1 MAITK
6 TSKNFKNKGKDI
18 KYLNKDFSQFRG
30 NLIEFAKTYFP
41 QTYSDFNESSPGM
54 MFIEMASYVGDSLS
68 YYVDDT
74 LKESLMTHA
83 DDIENVIALSQYL
96 GYKPK
101 VTSPAVTTL
110 SVYQLV
116 PSIGSGADNTYDETY
131 LLRIKEGMR
140 VESSIGVQF
149 VTQDVVDF
157 NDELDREISIYQ
169 RDGVSGEVTFY
180 LIKKLVQAISAEVKT
195 EEVTFGAYEEFQSI
209 DLGDTNVID
218 IYDVRDSNGNKFYEV
233 PYLAQELVFVDYP
246 NTENNDP
253 DLFQF
258 KSTTPYILNTLKTSR
273 RFVKQVNPNS
283 TTTIQFGAGD
293 PTVSEETIIPSFK
306 NVGLGLPNSIS
317 KLEESFD
324 PTNFLKTKTY
334 GTSPS
339 NTTMTV
345 KYLVGGGVESNVKKG
360 TITQINGAE
369 YEEDLTKFTSTQ
381 LGLYNAAKS
390 SIAVD
395 NEVPATGG
403 KGGDTMEEIRQNA
416 LANFGSQ
423 NRAVTAK
430 DYQVRALSM
439 PTKFGSIAKA
449 YATADGTLDNNSPSS
464 ILASPNVLNE
474 FTDLVE
480 SFVNKPEEEEPDRK
494 AIKDELQKFL
504 LGKTSNENEKNNPF
518 AINLYLLGYDSDKK
532 LSLLNRAIKE
542 NLKTY
547 LSEYKILTDGININD
562 GFIINIGLEFEIITL
577 KNYNKSEVLSD
588 CISELKE
595 YFNVDNFTFN
605 NTINISELEL
615 IIANVDGVSSV
626 PKLKI
631 VNKCGGQYANN
642 SYNIEAAIKDKIL
655 YPSLDP
661 SVFEIKFPDSDIKG
675 GQDNGILFF
684 NSIKRCIGVLT
695 TTRPKRWFR

>member
-41 QTYSDFNESSPGM
+41 KTYSDFNESSPGM

-74 LKESLMTHA
+74 LKESLMVHA

-101 VTSPAVTTL
+101 VSSPSVTTL

-116 PSIGSGADNTYDETY
+116 PSIGSGADNTFDSTY
-131 LLRIKEGMR
+131 FLRIKEGMR
-140 VESSIGVQF
+140 CESTNAVQF
-149 VTQDVVDF
+149 ITQDVVDF
-157 NDELDREISIYQ
+157 SDEREREITIYQ
-169 RDGVSGEVTFY
+169 RDGVSGEASFY
-180 LIKKLVQAISAEVKT
+180 LVKKQVKAISAELKT
-195 EEVTFGAYEEFQSI
+195 EEVSFGAFKEFQSI
-209 DLGDTNVID
+209 ELSDTDIID
-218 IYDVRDSNGNKFYEV
+218 IYDVRDSDSNKFYEV
-233 PYLAQELVFVDYP
+233 PYLAQELVFTDYP

-273 RFVKQVNPNS
+273 RFVKQVNPDS
-283 TTTIQFGAGD
+283 TTTIQFGSGD

-339 NTTMTV
+339 NTTITV

-360 TITQINGAE
+360 TITQINGVE
-369 YEEDLTKFTSTQ
+369 YEEDIDLFTPAQ
-381 LGLYNAAKS
+381 LGLYNAAKN
-390 SIAVD
+390 SIAID

-403 KGGDTMEEIRQNA
+403 KGGDTIEEIRQNA

-423 NRAVTAK
+423 NRAVTSK
-430 DYQVRALSM
+430 DYQIRALSM
-439 PTKFGSIAKA
+439 PTKFGAIAKA

-464 ILASPNVLNE
+464 ILASPQVLRE
-474 FTDLVE
+474 FTELVD
-480 SFVNKPEEEEPDRK
+480 SFVNREEGAGEVDK
-494 AIKDELQKFL
+494 QLIQDEIRKFL
-504 LGKTSNENEKNNPF
+504 VGKTSNDNEKNNPF
-518 AINLYLLGYDSDKK
+518 AINLYLLGYDSNKK
-532 LSLLNRAIKE
+532 LSTLNRAIKE

-547 LSEYKILTDGININD
+547 LNEYKILTDGININD
-562 GFIINIGLEFEIITL
+562 GFIINIGLEFEIVTL
-577 KNYNKSEVLSD
+577 RNYNKSEVLSE
-588 CISELKE
+588 CIAELKE
-595 YFNVDNFTFN
+595 YFDIDSFTFN

-631 VNKCGGQYANN
+631 VNKCGGQYAPNT
-642 SYNIEAAIKDKIL
+642 YNIEAAIKDKVL

-675 GQDNGILFF
+675 RA
-684 NSIKRCIGVLT
+684 K
-695 TTRPKRWFR
+695 

>member
-18 KYLNKDFSQFRG
+18 KYLNKDFGAFRG

-96 GYKPK
+96 GYKPR
-101 VTSPAVTTL
+101 VSAPAVTTL
-110 SVYQLV
+110 SVYQLL
-116 PSIGSGADNTYDETY
+116 PSIGAGSDNTFDTTY
-131 LLRIKEGMR
+131 FLRIKEGMR
-140 VESSIGVQF
+140 SESTNGIEF
-149 VTQDVVDF
+149 ITQDVVDF
-157 NDELDREISIYQ
+157 SDDRDREITIYQ
-169 RDGVSGEVTFY
+169 RDGVSGEPTFY
-180 LIKKLVQAISAEVKT
+180 LVKKQVQAISAAIKT
-195 EEVTFGAYEEFQSI
+195 EEVTFGSYKEFQSI
-209 DLGDTNVID
+209 DLSDTDIID
-218 IYDVRDSNGNKFYEV
+218 IYDVRDGDGNKYYEV
-233 PYLAQELVFVDYP
+233 PYLAQELVFNDYP

-258 KSTTPYILNTLKTSR
+258 KATAPYILNTLKTSR

-283 TTTIQFGAGD
+283 TTTIQFGSGD

-339 NTTMTV
+339 NTTMTI
-345 KYLVGGGVESNVKKG
+345 KYLVGGGVESNVSKG
-360 TITQINGAE
+360 SITQINGVE
-369 YEEDLTKFTSTQ
+369 YEEDIQLFTSTQ
-381 LGLYNAAKS
+381 LGVYNAAKQ
-390 SIAVD
+390 SIAID

-403 KGGDTMEEIRQNA
+403 KGGDTIEEIRQNA
-416 LANFGSQ
+416 LANYGSQ

-430 DYQVRALSM
+430 DYQIRALSM
-439 PTKFGSIAKA
+439 PTKFGAIAKA

-464 ILASPNVLNE
+464 ILASPDALKE

-480 SFVNKPEEEEPDRK
+480 GFVQKPEEEEPNRK
-494 AIKDELQKFL
+494 SIQDEIKKFL
-504 LGKTSNENEKNNPF
+504 VGKTSNNNEKNNPF
-518 AINLYLLGYDSDKK
+518 AINLYLLGYDADKK
-532 LSLLNRAIKE
+532 LSVLNRAVKE

-547 LSEYKILTDGININD
+547 LYEYKILTDGINISD
-562 GFIINIGLEFEIITL
+562 GFIINIGIEFEIVTL

-595 YFNVDNFTFN
+595 YFNIDSFTFN

-615 IIANVDGVSSV
+615 IVANIDGVSSV

-631 VNKCGGQYANN
+631 VNKCGGQYAPNN
-642 SYNIEAAIKDKIL
+642 YNIEAAIKDKVL

-675 GQDNGILFF
+675 RA
-684 NSIKRCIGVLT
+684 K
-695 TTRPKRWFR
+695 

>member
-18 KYLNKDFSQFRG
+18 KYLNKDFSAFRS

-41 QTYSDFNESSPGM
+41 KTYSDFNESSPGM

-101 VTSPAVTTL
+101 VSAPSVTTL

-116 PSIGSGADNTYDETY
+116 PSIGSGGDNTFDSTY
-131 LLRIKEGMR
+131 FLRIKEGMR
-140 VESSIGVQF
+140 CESTNGVQF
-149 VTQDVVDF
+149 ITQDVVDF
-157 NDELDREISIYQ
+157 SDERDREITIYQ
-169 RDGVSGEVTFY
+169 RDGISGEASFY
-180 LIKKLVQAISAEVKT
+180 LVKKQVQAISAELKT
-195 EEVTFGAYEEFQSI
+195 EEVSFGAFKEFQSI
-209 DLGDTNVID
+209 ELGDTNIID
-218 IYDVRDSNGNKFYEV
+218 IYDVRDSDSNKFYEV
-233 PYLAQELVFVDYP
+233 PYLAQELVFTDYP

-258 KSTTPYILNTLKTSR
+258 KETTPYILNTLKTSR
-273 RFVKQVNPNS
+273 RFVKQINPDS
-283 TTTIQFGAGD
+283 TTTIQFGSGD

-317 KLEESFD
+317 KLNESFD

-339 NTTMTV
+339 NTTITV

-360 TITQINGAE
+360 TITQINGVE
-369 YEEDLTKFTSTQ
+369 YEEDIQLFTPTQ
-381 LGLYNAAKS
+381 LGLYNAAKN
-390 SIAVD
+390 SIAID

-403 KGGDTMEEIRQNA
+403 KGGDTIEEIRQNA

-430 DYQVRALSM
+430 DYQIRALSM
-439 PTKFGSIAKA
+439 PTKFGAIAKA

-464 ILASPNVLNE
+464 ILASPNALKE

-480 SFVNKPEEEEPDRK
+480 SFVTKPEEEEPDRESIQTE
-494 AIKDELQKFL
+494 IKKFL
-504 LGKTSNENEKNNPF
+504 VGKTSNNNEKNNPF
-518 AINLYLLGYDSDKK
+518 AINLYLLGYDSNKK
-532 LSLLNRAIKE
+532 LSVLNRAIKE

-547 LSEYKILTDGININD
+547 LSEYKILTDGINISD
-562 GFIINIGLEFEIITL
+562 GFIINIGIDFEIVTL
-577 KNYNKSEVLSD
+577 KNYNKSEVLSE
-588 CISELKE
+588 CISELKD
-595 YFNVDNFTFN
+595 YFNIDSFTFN

-615 IIANVDGVSSV
+615 IVANVDGVSSV

-631 VNKCGGQYANN
+631 VNKCGGQYSPN
-642 SYNIEAAIKDKIL
+642 SYNVEAAIKDKVL

-661 SVFEIKFPDSDIKG
+661 SVFEIKYPDSDIKG
-675 GQDNGILFF
+675 RA
-684 NSIKRCIGVLT
+684 K
-695 TTRPKRWFR
+695 

>member
-18 KYLNKDFSQFRG
+18 KYLNKDFSAFRG

-41 QTYSDFNESSPGM
+41 KTYSDFNESSPGM

-101 VTSPAVTTL
+101 VTGASVTTL

-116 PSIGSGADNTYDETY
+116 PSIGSGADNKFDSTYF
-131 LLRIKEGMR
+131 LRIKEGMK
-140 VESSIGVQF
+140 VESVNGVQF
-149 VTQDVVDF
+149 ITQDVVDF
-157 NDELDREISIYQ
+157 SDDSDREITIYQ
-169 RDGVSGEVTFY
+169 RDGVSGEASFY
-180 LIKKLVQAISAEVKT
+180 LVKKQVKLISADVKT
-195 EEVTFGAYEEFQSI
+195 TEITFGSYSEFQSI
-209 DLGDTNVID
+209 DLSDTNIID
-218 IYDVRDSNGNKFYEV
+218 IYDVRDGDGNKYYEV
-233 PYLAQELVFVDYP
+233 PYLAQELVFTDYP
-246 NTENNDP
+246 NTENTDP
-253 DLFQF
+253 DLYQF

-273 RFVKQVNPNS
+273 RFVKQVNPDS
-283 TTTIQFGAGD
+283 TITIQFGSGD

-339 NTTMTV
+339 NTTITV
-345 KYLVGGGVESNVKKG
+345 KYLVGGGVEANVKKG
-360 TITQINGAE
+360 TITQINEVG
-369 YEEDLTKFTSTQ
+369 YDEDITLFTPTQ
-381 LGLYNAAKS
+381 LGVYTAAKN

-403 KGGDTMEEIRQNA
+403 KGGDTIEEIRQNA
-416 LANFGSQ
+416 LANFGAQ
-423 NRAVTAK
+423 NRAVTSK
-430 DYQVRALSM
+430 DYQIRALSM

-464 ILASPNVLNE
+464 ILASPKALNE

-480 SFVNKPEEEEPDRK
+480 GFVAKPEDEEPNRK
-494 AIKDELQKFL
+494 SIQDEIRKFL
-504 LGKTSNENEKNNPF
+504 VGKTSNDNEKNNPF
-518 AINLYLLGYDSDKK
+518 AINLYLLGYDSEKK
-532 LSLLNRAIKE
+532 LSTLNIAIKE

-547 LSEYKILTDGININD
+547 LTEYKMLTDGININD

-577 KNYNKSEVLSD
+577 KNYNKSEVLSE
-588 CISELKE
+588 CISELKD
-595 YFNVDNFTFN
+595 YFNIDSFTFN

-615 IIANVDGVSSV
+615 IVANVDGVSSV

-631 VNKCGGQYANN
+631 VNKCGGQYAPNT
-642 SYNIEAAIKDKIL
+642 YNIEAAIKDKIL

-661 SVFEIKFPDSDIKG
+661 SVFEIKYPDSDIKG
-675 GQDNGILFF
+675 RA
-684 NSIKRCIGVLT
+684 K
-695 TTRPKRWFR
+695 

>member
-41 QTYSDFNESSPGM
+41 KTYSDFNESSPGM

-74 LKESLMTHA
+74 LKESLMVHA

-101 VTSPAVTTL
+101 VSSPSVTTL

-116 PSIGSGADNTYDETY
+116 PSIGSGADNTFDSTY
-131 LLRIKEGMR
+131 FLRIKEGMR
-140 VESSIGVQF
+140 CESTNGVQF
-149 VTQDVVDF
+149 ITQDVVDF
-157 NDELDREISIYQ
+157 SDEREREITIYQ
-169 RDGVSGEVTFY
+169 RDGVSGEASFY
-180 LIKKLVQAISAEVKT
+180 LVKKQVQAISAELKT
-195 EEVTFGAYEEFQSI
+195 EEVSFGAFKEFQSI
-209 DLGDTNVID
+209 ELSDTDIID
-218 IYDVRDSNGNKFYEV
+218 IYDVRDSDSNKFYEV
-233 PYLAQELVFVDYP
+233 PYLAQELVFTDYP

-283 TTTIQFGAGD
+283 TTTIQFGSGD

-317 KLEESFD
+317 KLEEAFD

-360 TITQINGAE
+360 TITQINGVE
-369 YEEDLTKFTSTQ
+369 YEEDIDLFTSAQ
-381 LGLYNAAKS
+381 LGLYNAAKN
-390 SIAVD
+390 SIAID

-403 KGGDTMEEIRQNA
+403 KGGDTIEEIRQNA

-423 NRAVTAK
+423 NRAVTSK
-430 DYQVRALSM
+430 DYQIRALSM
-439 PTKFGSIAKA
+439 PTKFGAIAKA
-449 YATADGTLDNNSPSS
+449 YATSDGTLDNNSPSS
-464 ILASPNVLNE
+464 ILASPQVLRE
-474 FTDLVE
+474 FTELVDG
-480 SFVNKPEEEEPDRK
+480 FVNRK
-494 AIKDELQKFL
+494 EGAGEVDKQLIQDEIRKFL
-504 LGKTSNENEKNNPF
+504 VGKTSNDNEKNNPF
-518 AINLYLLGYDSDKK
+518 AINLYLLGYDSNKK
-532 LSLLNRAIKE
+532 LSTLNRAIKE

-547 LSEYKILTDGININD
+547 LNEYKILTDGININD
-562 GFIINIGLEFEIITL
+562 GFIINIGLEFEIVTL
-577 KNYNKSEVLSD
+577 RNYNKSEVLSE

-595 YFNVDNFTFN
+595 YFNIDSFTFN

-631 VNKCGGQYANN
+631 VNKCGGQYAPNT
-642 SYNIEAAIKDKIL
+642 YNIEAAIKDKVL

-675 GQDNGILFF
+675 RA
-684 NSIKRCIGVLT
+684 K
-695 TTRPKRWFR
+695 

>member
-140 VESSIGVQF
+140 VESSNGVQF

-273 RFVKQVNPNS
+273 RFVKQVNPDS
-283 TTTIQFGAGD
+283 TTTIQFGRGD

-631 VNKCGGQYANN
+631 INKCGGQYANN

-675 GQDNGILFF
+675 
-684 NSIKRCIGVLT
+684 RA
-695 TTRPKRWFR
+695 R

>member
-6 TSKNFKNKGKDI
+6 TSKNFKNRGKDI
-18 KYLNKDFSQFRG
+18 KYLNKDFNQFRN

-41 QTYSDFNESSPGM
+41 TTYSDFNESSPGM
-54 MFIEMASYVGDSLS
+54 MFIEMASYIGDSLS

-74 LKESLMTHA
+74 LKESLMVHA

-116 PSIGSGADNTYDETY
+116 PSTGTGANNTYDETY

-140 VESSIGVQF
+140 VESTNGVQF
-149 VTQDVVDF
+149 ITQDVVDF
-157 NDELDREISIYQ
+157 NDELDREITIYQ
-169 RDGVSGEVTFY
+169 RDTVSGEASFY
-180 LIKKLVQAISAEVKT
+180 LVKKQVQAISAEIKE
-195 EEVTFGAYEEFQSI
+195 EEVEFGSYEEFQSI
-209 DLGDTNVID
+209 ELSDTNIID
-218 IYDVRDSNGNKFYEV
+218 IYDVRDSDGNKWYEV

-253 DLFQF
+253 DLYQF
-258 KSTTPYILNTLKTSR
+258 KSTVPYVLNTLKTSR
-273 RFVKQVNPNS
+273 RFVKQINPDS

-334 GTSPS
+334 GSSPS

-345 KYLVGGGVESNVKKG
+345 RYLVGGGTESNVKKG
-360 TITQINGAE
+360 TITQLRSVQ
-369 YEEDLTKFTSTQ
+369 YEEDTTLFTPSQ
-381 LGLYNAAKS
+381 LGLYIAAKN

-403 KGGDTMEEIRQNA
+403 KGGDTIEEIRQNA

-423 NRAVTAK
+423 NRAVTSK
-430 DYQVRALSM
+430 DYEVRALSM

-449 YATADGTLDNNSPSS
+449 YATADD
-464 ILASPNVLNE
+464 
-474 FTDLVE
+474 
-480 SFVNKPEEEEPDRK
+480 
-494 AIKDELQKFL
+494 
-504 LGKTSNENEKNNPF
+504 NEKNNPF

-532 LSLLNRAIKE
+532 LSNLNRAIKE

-547 LSEYKILTDGININD
+547 LNEYKVLTDGININD
-562 GFIINIGLEFEIITL
+562 GFIINIGIEFEIITL
-577 KNYNKSEVLSD
+577 KNYNKSEVIAN
-588 CISELKE
+588 CINELKE
-595 YFNVDNFTFN
+595 YLNIDNWTFN
-605 NTINISELEL
+605 NTINLSELEL
-615 IIANVDGVSSV
+615 IVANVDGVSSV

-631 VNKCGGQYANN
+631 VNKCGGQYSPN

-661 SVFEIKFPDSDIKG
+661 SVFEVKFPDSDIKG
-675 GQDNGILFF
+675 
-684 NSIKRCIGVLT
+684 RA
-695 TTRPKRWFR
+695 R

>member
-6 TSKNFKNKGKDI
+6 TTKNFKGRGKDI
-18 KYLNKDFSQFRG
+18 KYLNKDFTEFRT

-41 QTYSDFNESSPGM
+41 TTYSDFNESSPGM
-54 MFIEMASYVGDSLS
+54 MFIEMASYIGDSLS

-74 LKESLMTHA
+74 LKESLMVHA

-101 VTSPAVTTL
+101 VSAPAVTTL

-116 PSIGSGADNTYDETY
+116 PSTGTGANNTFDGTY
-131 LLRIKEGMR
+131 LLKIKEGMIL
-140 VESSIGVQF
+140 ESSNGVSF
-149 VTQDVVDF
+149 ITKDVVDF
-157 NDELDREISIYQ
+157 SDSTDREITIYQ
-169 RDGVSGEVTFY
+169 TDSVTGETSFY
-180 LIKKLVQAISAEVKT
+180 LVKKLVKVISAEIKT
-195 EEVTFGAYEEFQSI
+195 EEFTFGSYEEFQKI
-209 DLGDTNVID
+209 DLLDTNIID
-218 IYDVRDSNGNKFYEV
+218 IYDVRDSNGNKWYEV

-246 NTENNDP
+246 NTESNDP
-253 DLFQF
+253 DLYQF
-258 KSTTPYILNTLKTSR
+258 KSTVPYVLNTLKTSR
-273 RFVKQVNPNS
+273 RFVKQVNPDS

-293 PTVSEETIIPSFK
+293 PTANDETIIPNLK

-334 GTSPS
+334 GSSPS
-339 NTTMTV
+339 NTTITV
-345 KYLVGGGVESNVKKG
+345 KYLVGGGVESNVQKG
-360 TITQINGAE
+360 TITQIRNSE
-369 YEEDLTKFTSTQ
+369 FEEDTTLFTPTQ
-381 LGLYNAAKS
+381 LAIYNSAKN

-403 KGGDTMEEIRQNA
+403 KGGDTIEEIRQNA

-430 DYQVRALSM
+430 DYEVRALSM

-464 ILASPNVLNE
+464 ILSSPKALQE
-474 FTDLVE
+474 FTDLVM
-480 SFVNKPEEEEPDRK
+480 SFVEKPDSEEPDRK
-494 AIKDELQKFL
+494 SVQQEIQKYL
-504 LGKTSNENEKNNPF
+504 TGKTSNDNEKNNPF
-518 AINLYLLGYDSDKK
+518 AINLYLLGYDSNKK
-532 LSLLNRAIKE
+532 LSNLNRAVKE

-562 GFIINIGLEFEIITL
+562 GFIINIGIEFEVITL
-577 KNYNKSEVLSD
+577 KNYNKSEVISD
-588 CISELKE
+588 CISELKD
-595 YFNVDNFTFN
+595 YLNIDNWTFN

-615 IIANVDGVSSV
+615 IVANVDGVSSV

-631 VNKCGGQYANN
+631 VNKCGGEYSPN

-661 SVFEIKFPDSDIKG
+661 SVFEVKFPDSDIKG
-675 GQDNGILFF
+675 
-684 NSIKRCIGVLT
+684 RA
-695 TTRPKRWFR
+695 R

>member
-41 QTYSDFNESSPGM
+41 KTYSDFNESSPGM

-74 LKESLMTHA
+74 LKESLMVHA

-101 VTSPAVTTL
+101 VSSPSVTTL

-116 PSIGSGADNTYDETY
+116 PSIGSGADNTFDSTY
-131 LLRIKEGMR
+131 FLRIKEGMR
-140 VESSIGVQF
+140 CESTNGVQF
-149 VTQDVVDF
+149 ITQDVVDF
-157 NDELDREISIYQ
+157 SDEREREITIYQ
-169 RDGVSGEVTFY
+169 RDGVSGEASFY
-180 LIKKLVQAISAEVKT
+180 LVKKQVQAISAELKT
-195 EEVTFGAYEEFQSI
+195 EEVSFGAFKEFQSI
-209 DLGDTNVID
+209 ELSDTNIID
-218 IYDVRDSNGNKFYEV
+218 IYDVRDSDSNKFYEV
-233 PYLAQELVFVDYP
+233 PYLAQELVFTDYP

-283 TTTIQFGAGD
+283 TTTIQFGSGD

-317 KLEESFD
+317 KLEEAFD

-360 TITQINGAE
+360 TITQINGVE
-369 YEEDLTKFTSTQ
+369 YEEDIDLFTSTQ
-381 LGLYNAAKS
+381 LGLYRAAKN
-390 SIAVD
+390 SIAID

-403 KGGDTMEEIRQNA
+403 KGGDTIEEIRQNA

-423 NRAVTAK
+423 NRAVTSK
-430 DYQVRALSM
+430 DYQIRALSM
-439 PTKFGSIAKA
+439 PTKFGAIAKA
-449 YATADGTLDNNSPSS
+449 YATSDGTLDNNSPSS
-464 ILASPNVLNE
+464 ILASPQVLRE
-474 FTDLVE
+474 FTELVDG
-480 SFVNKPEEEEPDRK
+480 FVNREEGAGEVDK
-494 AIKDELQKFL
+494 QLIQDEIRKFL
-504 LGKTSNENEKNNPF
+504 VGKTSNDNEKNNPF
-518 AINLYLLGYDSDKK
+518 AINLYLLGYDSNKK
-532 LSLLNRAIKE
+532 LSTLNRAIKE

-547 LSEYKILTDGININD
+547 LNEYKILTDGININD
-562 GFIINIGLEFEIITL
+562 GFIINIGLEFEIVTL
-577 KNYNKSEVLSD
+577 KNYNKSEVLSE

-595 YFNVDNFTFN
+595 YFDIDSFTFN

-631 VNKCGGQYANN
+631 VNKCGGQYAPNT
-642 SYNIEAAIKDKIL
+642 YNIEAAIKDKVL

-675 GQDNGILFF
+675 RA
-684 NSIKRCIGVLT
+684 K
-695 TTRPKRWFR
+695 